1 MSLELSNIIIH
12 SLVMEN
18 EGQLICRTRDQELA
32 INASVN
38 GLVEELQTSYQS
50 KAGKGFGYFSQDEEH
65 NSEFA
70 SLLRQQLDHELSF
83 VDFSKSAA
91 HLLANEV
98 SKYEFAEEGV
108 LLLAKY
114 TWVAS
119 DYLLLV
125 MLANKDTVMVTDE
138 LDISS
143 SRHLDLSKAQLAAR
157 IDLTQFEREPES
169 NRYISYVKGRVG
181 RKVADFF
188 LDFMGCQPGLDAKVQ
203 NVGLMKAVDE
213 YCEKQALPATE
224 SKEIR
229 ENVFNYCAEQLS
241 QGEEVELKS
250 LAEVLP
256 EPSADASFYDF
267 VTEDYELEERFPVD
281 RSTIRKLT
289 KYVGSGGGLSIS
301 FDQKHLG
308 ERVTYD
314 EQTDTLTI
322 VGLPPNLR
330 EQLKR
335 K

>member
-1 MSLELSNIIIH
+1 MSLELNNIILH
-12 SLVMEN
+12 SLVMGN
-18 EGQLICRTRDQELA
+18 EGQLVCRTRDQELP
-32 INASVN
+32 INNSVN
-38 GLVEELQTSYQS
+38 HLVEELQSSYQS
-50 KAGKGFGYFSQDEEH
+50 KAGKGFGFFSNDEEH
-65 NSEFA
+65 NGEF
-70 SLLRQQLDHELSF
+70 SRLLQQVVSDETSF
-83 VDFSKSAA
+83 VEFSQSAA

-157 IDLTQFEREPES
+157 IDLTQWQREPES

-188 LDFMGCQPGLDAKVQ
+188 LDFMGCQPGLDAKQQ

-213 YCEKQALPATE
+213 FCQTQALPAAET
-224 SKEIR
+224 KEYR
-229 ENVFNYCAEQLS
+229 ETVFNYCAEQLS
-241 QGEEVELKS
+241 QGEEVELKT

-256 EPSADASFYDF
+256 EQQNEASFYDF
-267 VTEDYELEERFPVD
+267 VSQDYELEERFPVD

-308 ERVTYD
+308 ERVHYD

-322 VGLPPNLR
+322 TGLPPNLR